1 MSPAAFGKKIILG
14 TGTVRFPDGLTLG
27 LGSFSH
33 KRVREGDPSRASVQL
48 HVTGPVTTEL
58 YPGVTGDGTRQQ
70 FDRLRFREYEVELTR
85 FSYEQSIEL
94 VVTKLTVQPVH
105 AGAPFSLQA
114 NQPLAMLDD
123 GFIVKLAGFG
133 ADQHEAFVRL
143 EVLLQGLV
151 SEPIETKLY
160 ANGTPAL
167 KGHWVGPPGTVIDGR
182 KIELVALSAHEVRLR
197 VAAQP

>member
-1 MSPAAFGKKIILG
+1 MTAAFGKKTTL
-14 TGTVRFPDGLTLG
+14 TTSTVRFPDGLTLG

-70 FDRLRFREYEVELTR
+70 FDRLRFRGYEFELTR
-85 FSYEQSIEL
+85 FSYDQSIEL
-94 VVTKLTVQPVH
+94 VVTKLAVQPAH
-105 AGAPFSLQA
+105 AGAPFTLQA
-114 NQPLAMLDD
+114 TKPLAMLDD

-133 ADQHEAFVRL
+133 IDQHEAFVRL
-143 EVLLQGLV
+143 EVLLEGLV
-151 SEPIETKLY
+151 SAPIETKLY

-167 KGHWVGPPGTVIDGR
+167 KGHWVGPPGTMIDGR
-182 KIELVALSAHEVRLR
+182 RIELVALTDHDVQLR
-197 VAAQP
+197 VAATQ